1 MRIERPL
8 DRTHLVDRDGVEIL
22 ADKRQLQQPDPVLGA
37 DRPSELECGSQDVPF
52 GCVRAL
58 PLVSR
63 GSVVEDARVEVPVA
77 GVGEDRDSQPHWHTR
92 APAPTRA
99 ERTRRATDGNGS
111 RTEIGGSCD
120 YDDEGARR
128 HARAG

>member
-58 PLVSR
+58 RLVSC

-77 GVGEDRDSQPHWHTR
+77 GVGGF
-92 APAPTRA
+92 AAA
-99 ERTRRATDGNGS
+99 LA
-111 RTEIGGSCD
+111 
-120 YDDEGARR
+120 
-128 HARAG
+128 HARARTDAGREDAQGNGRQRFQD